1 MTRENFTKKYSAIFA
16 LVLTFGLLTPLPA
29 LAKSNEVCE
38 NGICTVTF
46 TYTGQTIVWYPP
58 KSAKTISFQVKG
70 AQGGDSGGLG
80 GEVTGELTN
89 TPGKIFVTVG
99 GAGEY
104 GNAAPGGFN
113 GGGASGLGYYLEG
126 SGGGASDIRLTQ
138 DVSTRIVVAG
148 GGGGRGSGPNPQG
161 GSGGGLIGIRGSA
174 NSEFGGTGGTQT
186 EGGLGGSAYFSSA
199 AGVSGQLFFGGQ
211 GGSSSAVGWGGGAG
225 GGGGYYGG
233 GGGSASEIDPCC
245 TYSSGGGGGSSFTDS
260 NYTKNITHS
269 QGTNSGA
276 GQISFSYQM
285 TPSVNSITTTKTF
298 TNSGSTEFQVKFNTS
313 VEGFDT
319 LDIEQVHTNGLCQDL
334 NLSGSGASY
343 TVNLSNCS
351 EGNVWIRV
359 LANTVTAY
367 GVQGP
372 TFDAYSPVVR
382 IDLTAPGIQ
391 SLDRAG
397 NTIMMFFDEEIPTIP
412 NNSIYFES
420 EDASCQ
426 IVRIEQLMA
435 IFWEAEIAGCEE
447 VRYSFTILAESLQD
461 HAGNLGPA
469 LDARYSFTPDVM
481 AAPIA
486 ESDNSNSVTE
496 PPKIEPTAEPKVDNS
511 EPGKPTSNPGPIPT
525 VQPEEVI
532 EAPVVPSSVTPEPE
546 VRDSEIQTPQQTRD
560 QAAQAVV
567 IPREESSRQADSGV
581 WPTGLIAF
589 AVMALG
595 AGLFL
600 VRRDLSNM
608 VRG

>member
-1 MTRENFTKKYSAIFA
+1 MTRENFTKKLSAIFA

-29 LAKSNEVCE
+29 SAKSNEVCE

-46 TYTGQTIVWYPP
+46 TYTGQTVVWYPP
-58 KSAKTISFQVKG
+58 KTAKTISFQVKG

-99 GAGEY
+99 GAGES

-113 GGGASGLGYYLEG
+113 GGCASGLGYYLEG
-126 SGGGASDIRLTQ
+126 SGGGASDIRLTHEAA
-138 DVSTRIVVAG
+138 TRIVVAG
-148 GGGGRGSGPNPQG
+148 G
-161 GSGGGLIGIRGSA
+161 
-174 NSEFGGTGGTQT
+174 
-186 EGGLGGSAYFSSA
+186 
-199 AGVSGQLFFGGQ
+199 
-211 GGSSSAVGWGGGAG
+211 
-225 GGGGYYGG
+225 
-233 GGGSASEIDPCC
+233 
-245 TYSSGGGGGSSFTDS
+245 GGGGGSSFTDS
-260 NYTKNITHS
+260 NYTTNITHS

-276 GQISFSYQM
+276 GLVSFSYQM

-298 TNSGSTEFQVKFNTS
+298 TNSGSTEFQVKFNTP

-334 NLSGSGASY
+334 NLTGSGVSY
-343 TVNLSNCS
+343 TVNLANCS
-351 EGNVWIRV
+351 EGDVWIRV

-412 NNSIYFES
+412 NTSIYFES

-435 IFWEAEIAGCEE
+435 TFWEAEIAGCEE
-447 VRYSFTILAESLQD
+447 VIYSFTILAESLQD

-469 LDARYSFTPDVM
+469 LDAKYSFTPDVI
-481 AAPIA
+481 APPIA
-486 ESDNSNSVTE
+486 ESENTNSVTE
-496 PPKIEPTAEPKVDNS
+496 PPKTEPTVEPKVDTS
-511 EPGKPTSNPGPIPT
+511 EPVKPTSSPSPIPT
-525 VQPEEVI
+525 VQPEKAVSLERLQTPEEAI
-532 EAPVVPSSVTPEPE
+532 EAPVAASSVTPEPE